1 MRGRSRPYADILR
14 QKAQIKER
22 TECYEPP
29 HRLFRVFGV
38 FVKLLRAEVSG
49 NRLERRKVAMGVDFW
64 QAFVGVC
71 IAGLQE
77 VGDPDGVVRVFFGFY
92 EDEVARST
100 TPARFAPPVVG
111 YP

>member
-1 MRGRSRPYADILR
+1 
-14 QKAQIKER
+14 
-22 TECYEPP
+22 
-29 HRLFRVFGV
+29 
-38 FVKLLRAEVSG
+38 
-49 NRLERRKVAMGVDFW
+49 MGVDFW

-100 TPARFAPPVVG
+100 TPARFAPPCRGLSLKLHSPHWKRLCSHKRITLLAKPERRHVAQRAKG
-111 YP
+111 PQRFRPRR

>member
-1 MRGRSRPYADILR
+1 
-14 QKAQIKER
+14 
-22 TECYEPP
+22 
-29 HRLFRVFGV
+29 
-38 FVKLLRAEVSG
+38 
-49 NRLERRKVAMGVDFW
+49 MGVDFW

-77 VGDPDGVVRVFFGFY
+77 VGDPDGVVRGFFGFY
-92 EDEVARST
+92 EDEVARPT